1 MAKPNVMTIAL
12 LKKLLEQLGNELGDD
27 YQIWLSSDE
36 EGNQFLPMYENPQLC
51 LGIEKEEKKI
61 ILFPSHC

>member
-1 MAKPNVMTIAL
+1 MAKPNIMTIAS

-51 LGIEKEEKKI
+51 LGIEKGEKKI

>member
-1 MAKPNVMTIAL
+1 MAKPNIMTVAS
-12 LKKLLEQLGNELGDD
+12 LKKLLEQLGNELSDD

-36 EGNQFLPMYENPQLC
+36 EGNQYLPMYENPQLC

>member
-1 MAKPNVMTIAL
+1 MSKPNIMTIAS

-51 LGIEKEEKKI
+51 LGVEKEEKKI

>member
-1 MAKPNVMTIAL
+1 MGKQNVMTIAS

-36 EGNQFLPMYENPQLC
+36 EGNQFLPMFESPQLC
-51 LGIEKEEKKI
+51 LGIEKEEKRI

>member
-1 MAKPNVMTIAL
+1 MAKQNVMTIAS
-12 LKKLLEQLGNELGDD
+12 LKKLLEQLGNELSDD

-36 EGNQFLPMYENPQLC
+36 EGNQFLPMYENPQFC